1 MKKRLKGIT
10 TLEAK
15 KERRRKKGEAE
26 IEEIKRGIE
35 EEKERSKERD
45 IE

>member
-26 IEEIKRGIE
+26 KEEIKRGIE
-35 EEKERSKERD
+35 EEKERTVRKG
-45 IE
+45 I